1 MQTLTK
7 NRLKKDDQENQN
19 YHLLLP
25 FLYKGIEKKPKAFLP
40 VFLGVGI
47 PQLLLLRVQLHSH
60 LVVTVMTMTVMIMLV
75 VTMMTVDVEDGD
87 NECNNVFDRDGKDD
101 EAFQQGKNIWLPP
114 INIEL
119 KRRLRS
125 KQEEMP
131 TGWPVC
137 I

>member
-75 VTMMTVDVEDGD
+75 VTMMTVVGEDGD
-87 NECNNVFDRDGKDD
+87 NECNDVFDQDGKDHK
-101 EAFQQGKNIWLPP
+101 AFQHKLVQKFLSFSN
-114 INIEL
+114 
-119 KRRLRS
+119 
-125 KQEEMP
+125 QH
-131 TGWPVC
+131 
-137 I
+137 